1 MGNLGLQEIIL
12 ILLVFVLP
20 ALYLNS
26 LRKTLLL
33 INLKNRTINPN
44 YVWFMFIIFFNLY
57 YNFKLVSSIAT
68 SLSNEFSDRNIAV
81 DEKRPG
87 ETIGY
92 INSIFLVLWFINV
105 FTKFDLEAVNFILT
119 LGSLITWIIY
129 WVKIRK
135 YKKLLM
141 LNSNSANNP

>member
-1 MGNLGLQEIIL
+1 
-12 ILLVFVLP
+12 
-20 ALYLNS
+20 
-26 LRKTLLL
+26 
-33 INLKNRTINPN
+33 
-44 YVWFMFIIFFNLY
+44 
-57 YNFKLVSSIAT
+57 
-68 SLSNEFSDRNIAV
+68 LSNEFSDRNIAV

-87 ETIGY
+87 ETIGF